1 MAVTMLIQYRADK
14 ARLFNIYQEDAERY
28 LAGFLGDDLRTLGLP
43 MPHEC
48 VFKSWRTGFVL
59 CNWDAA
65 DGSVCL
71 FRSRYV
77 SDSDQTHSRCTGS
90 SSLPSKTF
98 ADPRGR
104 FRICSCE
111 LSYATSQHPT
121 LHTVPFVSG
130 RIELHDGGSRT
141 VASAPFA
148 YKRQKKA
155 SAHTRDVPAPGPG
168 KAPTAP
174 KSTLLARHA
183 SSPLARPMA
192 PSHQYHT
199 NHFVPRFHGEAD
211 SSTDERSAAPKET
224 PSSTGLRPD
233 TAAFSA
239 PASGVGF
246 ASRSKTTE
254 LPAAT
259 ANGTTSARPQ
269 GFVVP
274 KVEEESHDAILH
286 SSPPALKRP
295 SQESPRRGLFPPPSA
310 SYAFAKSSRSSPS
323 PSRASHG
330 SSASSMFSARSSATS
345 MSSISTTASDVGT
358 LMREVWDVRREMAAL
373 RAREAALV
381 QRLEQGNARPGEVP
395 LRARERPWTSEG
407 RGMRSG
413 AEGSAAGKQRTWQ
426 RERWM
431 WQGRT
436 GALAG
441 SWRRDRVAT
450 GLSGR
455 MGRRR
460 WTVNNS

>member
-28 LAGFLGDDLRTLGLP
+28 LAGFLGDDCGR
-43 MPHEC
+43 
-48 VFKSWRTGFVL
+48 FVL

-65 DGSVCL
+65 DGSSLHRQLIAAFQDIRRSTRSFPDL
-71 FRSRYV
+71 F
-77 SDSDQTHSRCTGS
+77 
-90 SSLPSKTF
+90 
-98 ADPRGR
+98 
-104 FRICSCE
+104 I
-111 LSYATSQHPT
+111 
-121 LHTVPFVSG
+121 
-130 RIELHDGGSRT
+130 GSRT
-141 VASAPFA
+141 
-148 YKRQKKA
+148 
-155 SAHTRDVPAPGPG
+155 
-168 KAPTAP
+168 APTAP

-199 NHFVPRFHGEAD
+199 NHFVSRFHGEAD

-224 PSSTGLRPD
+224 PSSTGLRPG

-246 ASRSKTTE
+246 AA
-254 LPAAT
+254 AAT

-381 QRLEQGNARPGEVP
+381 P

-407 RGMRSG
+407 RSEGKDEVEALR
-413 AEGSAAGKQRTWQ
+413 AELRAETDARRVAEASLYAERRQ
-426 RERWM
+426 REFAERVVADARRECATPFVVPALM
-431 WQGRT
+431 DALIQIAELSDSALF
-436 GALAG
+436 GASVVG
-441 SWRRDRVAT
+441 NVVAKT
-450 GLSGR
+450 
-455 MGRRR
+455 MQ
-460 WTVNNS
+460 

>member
-65 DGSVCL
+65 DGSSLHRQLIAAFQDIRRSTRSFPDL
-71 FRSRYV
+71 F
-77 SDSDQTHSRCTGS
+77 
-90 SSLPSKTF
+90 
-98 ADPRGR
+98 
-104 FRICSCE
+104 I
-111 LSYATSQHPT
+111 
-121 LHTVPFVSG
+121 G

-192 PSHQYHT
+192 PSHQCRFRAYSL
-199 NHFVPRFHGEAD
+199 NRFHGEAD

-224 PSSTGLRPD
+224 PSSTGLRPG

-246 ASRSKTTE
+246 APE
-254 LPAAT
+254 
-259 ANGTTSARPQ
+259 G
-269 GFVVP
+269 
-274 KVEEESHDAILH
+274 
-286 SSPPALKRP
+286 P

-310 SYAFAKSSRSSPS
+310 SYAPS

-358 LMREVWDVRREMAAL
+358 LMREVWDVP
-373 RAREAALV
+373 ALV

-407 RGMRSG
+407 RGMLC
-413 AEGSAAGKQRTWQ
+413 AHP
-426 RERWM
+426 
-431 WQGRT
+431 
-436 GALAG
+436 
-441 SWRRDRVAT
+441 RV
-450 GLSGR
+450 
-455 MGRRR
+455 
-460 WTVNNS
+460 

>member
-1 MAVTMLIQYRADK
+1 
-14 ARLFNIYQEDAERY
+14 
-28 LAGFLGDDLRTLGLP
+28 

-224 PSSTGLRPD
+224 PSVQCPSIRR
-233 TAAFSA
+233 
-239 PASGVGF
+239 GV
-246 ASRSKTTE
+246 RVPSKTTE

-274 KVEEESHDAILH
+274 K
-286 SSPPALKRP
+286 
-295 SQESPRRGLFPPPSA
+295 ESPRRGLFPPPSA

-358 LMREVWDVRREMAAL
+358 LMREVWD
-373 RAREAALV
+373 
-381 QRLEQGNARPGEVP
+381 RLEQGNARPGEVP

-413 AEGSAAGKQRTWQ
+413 LKRTWQ